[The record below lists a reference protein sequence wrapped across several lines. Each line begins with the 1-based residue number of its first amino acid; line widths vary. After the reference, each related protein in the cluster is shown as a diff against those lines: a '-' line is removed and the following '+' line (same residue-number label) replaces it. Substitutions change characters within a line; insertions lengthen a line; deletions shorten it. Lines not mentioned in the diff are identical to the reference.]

1 MDTNTF
7 LTYFN
12 DKRVSA
18 FTLKP
23 MQYDWTI
30 PFFPDSWTIEMS
42 DRVLLLM
49 VAIAMPLF
57 IIGFFRL
64 YNDEIPT
71 SSQKK
76 GAVMMVLSLAM
87 ILTFISGRAGVGGSR
102 ESLYLVETEATS
114 PIDGFYS
121 FDVLEETAQ
130 TYEIQSKT
138 HEIRATGD
146 AQSTEE
152 FDPFAMSVS
161 KSDATI
167 TKLIDYDDDT
177 TLGEYRDFI
186 VQMKTFLSDL

>member
-12 DKRVSA
+12 DKRVPA

-23 MQYDWTI
+23 MRYDWTI
-30 PFFPDSWTIEMS
+30 PFFPDSWTIGMS
-42 DRVLLLM
+42 DKVLLVAL
-49 VAIAMPLF
+49 AIAMPIF

-87 ILTFISGRAGVGGSR
+87 ILTFIFGRAGVGGSR

-130 TYEIQSKT
+130 TYEIRAETQ
-138 HEIRATGD
+138 EIRVTD
-146 AQSTEE
+146 DSQSTEK

-177 TLGEYRDFI
+177 TLGEYRDFM
-186 VQMKTFLSDL
+186 VQMKTLLSDL